1 MVSTDYVAKFQD
13 SGRFTLRK
21 IEATDQ
27 DAPGALK
34 NEAQRGESGK
44 DAEKWIYTV
53 RIEISP
59 KHPLGIGLSH
69 LIHLLI
75 CNAEMICEPMIT
87 EGNKRKRQ
95 SQMTL
100 PFSLVIFCADLL
112 L

>member
-1 MVSTDYVAKFQD
+1 MIGSGGFREISWIIPRTRKNAKNSGMVSTDYVAKFQD

-69 LIHLLI
+69 LIHLQR
-75 CNAEMICEPMIT
+75 CGRT
-87 EGNKRKRQ
+87 
-95 SQMTL
+95 
-100 PFSLVIFCADLL
+100 
-112 L
+112 

>member
-1 MVSTDYVAKFQD
+1 LAGMDETQQVNK
-13 SGRFTLRK
+13 GPIPCNL
-21 IEATDQ
+21 
-27 DAPGALK
+27 
-34 NEAQRGESGK
+34 
-44 DAEKWIYTV
+44 
-53 RIEISP
+53 
-59 KHPLGIGLSH
+59 

>member
-1 MVSTDYVAKFQD
+1 LEKSDLWKRKTREIKGRNRDQKPNND
-13 SGRFTLRK
+13 SR
-21 IEATDQ
+21 
-27 DAPGALK
+27 
-34 NEAQRGESGK
+34 S
-44 DAEKWIYTV
+44 AE
-53 RIEISP
+53 
-59 KHPLGIGLSH
+59 L
-69 LIHLLI
+69 HLLI